1 MWWISFLGSLYISW
15 GGEGG
20 YCIKYYIKD
29 GIQNQSFYEME
40 SYVFVALEIEVE
52 SMEVSCTLIPIME
65 NG

>member
-1 MWWISFLGSLYISW
+1 
-15 GGEGG
+15 
-20 YCIKYYIKD
+20 
-29 GIQNQSFYEME
+29 ME

>member
-29 GIQNQSFYEME
+29 GIQNQS
-40 SYVFVALEIEVE
+40 YVFVALYIEVE